1 VYQKRLP
8 SDLALSAQ
16 QLSTYQAS
24 LKGIVVDLPGLARHH
39 SSVVEMYRGGR
50 PMKFSVFMMPLH
62 HPTENPSLA
71 FDRDIELIRY
81 ADDLGFDEFFIGEH
95 HSGGWETMPAPEMA
109 LAKAS
114 AHAHRIRLG
123 TSVISVP
130 FHHPFHVAERMAFLD
145 HLTRGRAILG
155 VGPCALVTDKNL
167 FGLAT
172 EKLYPM
178 MAESVDI
185 IVRLLESPE
194 PIDYDGQYWKI
205 RQMCL
210 QLRCYQQPRMPL
222 AIASSGNPVSLELAG
237 KYGMLFL
244 SPAGKNKRNNQSK
257 AEQWKRVEAIAEKHG
272 TVASRDN
279 WRLATCVYLA
289 DSREEAW
296 RDVEQHIGR
305 DMEYFFSIGLK
316 APYEAYPG
324 QPAEEITPRSGA
336 DRRDWIIGTPDDAI
350 AEIERMQAETGGFGG
365 LMLTTHEWTS
375 TAKLRRSYEL
385 FARYVVPHFRGHT
398 HGYRDQWRRIQ
409 EAAQNGGITP
419 ENAAGAG
426 TATPISEAVSSRAA
440 ASDSFRRDS

>member
-1 VYQKRLP
+1 
-8 SDLALSAQ
+8 
-16 QLSTYQAS
+16 
-24 LKGIVVDLPGLARHH
+24 
-39 SSVVEMYRGGR
+39 
-50 PMKFSVFMMPLH
+50 MKFSIFMMPLH
-62 HPTENPSLA
+62 YPTENPSLA
-71 FDRDIELIRY
+71 FDRDISLIHYAEELGY
-81 ADDLGFDEFFIGEH
+81 DEFFIGEH

-145 HLTRGRAILG
+145 HLTKGRAILG

-205 RQMCL
+205 HQMRL
-210 QLRCYQQPRMPL
+210 QLRSYQQPRMPL

-257 AEQWKRVEAIAEKHG
+257 AEQWNAVEGIASRHG
-272 TVASRDN
+272 TQTSRDN
-279 WRLATCVYLA
+279 WRIATCVYLA
-289 DSREEAW
+289 DSREAAW
-296 RDVEQHIGR
+296 HDVEENVGR
-305 DMEYFFSIGLK
+305 DMQYFFAIGLK
-316 APYEAYPG
+316 APYEAYTG
-324 QPAEEITPRSGA
+324 QPAQEITPRSGA

-350 AEIERMQAETGGFGG
+350 AQIERMQTETGGFGG
-365 LMLTTHEWTS
+365 LMLTTHEWAS
-375 TAKLRRSYEL
+375 TEKLRRSYEL
-385 FARYVVPHFRGHT
+385 FARYVMPHFRGHT
-398 HGYRDQWRRIQ
+398 QGYRDEWQRIQ
-409 EAAQNGGITP
+409 QAVSDGGSKLNHADQP
-419 ENAAGAG
+419 SDLSSKAGAR
-426 TATPISEAVSSRAA
+426 S
-440 ASDSFRRDS
+440 

>member
-1 VYQKRLP
+1 
-8 SDLALSAQ
+8 
-16 QLSTYQAS
+16 
-24 LKGIVVDLPGLARHH
+24 
-39 SSVVEMYRGGR
+39 
-50 PMKFSVFMMPLH
+50 
-62 HPTENPSLA
+62 
-71 FDRDIELIRY
+71 
-81 ADDLGFDEFFIGEH
+81 
-95 HSGGWETMPAPEMA
+95 MPAPEMA

-194 PIDYDGQYWKI
+194 PIDYDGQFWKLK
-205 RQMCL
+205 QMRL
-210 QLRCYQQPRMPL
+210 QLRSYQQPRMPL

-244 SPAGKNKRNNQSK
+244 SPAGRNKRNNQSK
-257 AEQWKRVEAIAEKHG
+257 AEQWKTVEAIAAKHC
-272 TVASRDN
+272 TQTSRDN
-279 WRLATCVYLA
+279 WRIATCVYLA

-296 RDVEQHIGR
+296 RDVEASIDR
-305 DMEYFFSIGLK
+305 DKHYFFSIGLK

-324 QPAEEITPRSGA
+324 QPAHEITARSGA
-336 DRRDWIIGTPDDAI
+336 DRRDWIIGTPEDAI
-350 AEIERMQAETGGFGG
+350 AQIERMQAETGGFGG
-365 LMLTTHEWTS
+365 LMLTTHEWAS
-375 TAKLRRSYEL
+375 TEKLRRSYEL
-385 FARYVVPHFRGHT
+385 FARYVMPHFRGHT
-398 HGYRDQWRRIQ
+398 QGYRDEWRRIQ
-409 EAAQNGGITP
+409 QAAADGGFK
-419 ENAAGAG
+419 
-426 TATPISEAVSSRAA
+426 SEDSSRPSNLVLHHSGKAE
-440 ASDSFRRDS
+440 DWGDV

>member
-1 VYQKRLP
+1 
-8 SDLALSAQ
+8 
-16 QLSTYQAS
+16 
-24 LKGIVVDLPGLARHH
+24 
-39 SSVVEMYRGGR
+39 
-50 PMKFSVFMMPLH
+50 MKFSIFMMPLH

-71 FDRDIELIRY
+71 FDRDISLIHYAEELGY
-81 ADDLGFDEFFIGEH
+81 DEFFIGEH

-145 HLTRGRAILG
+145 HLTKGRAILG

-205 RQMCL
+205 HQMRL
-210 QLRCYQQPRMPL
+210 QLRSYQQPRMPL

-244 SPAGKNKRNNQSK
+244 SPAGKNKRNNQTK
-257 AEQWKRVEAIAEKHG
+257 AEQWNAVEAYRRRNTARKLRATIGASQPACISPTAGKQRG
-272 TVASRDN
+272 TTSKRMSG
-279 WRLATCVYLA
+279 ATC
-289 DSREEAW
+289 S
-296 RDVEQHIGR
+296 I
-305 DMEYFFSIGLK
+305 FS
-316 APYEAYPG
+316 P
-324 QPAEEITPRSGA
+324 S
-336 DRRDWIIGTPDDAI
+336 
-350 AEIERMQAETGGFGG
+350 
-365 LMLTTHEWTS
+365 
-375 TAKLRRSYEL
+375 
-385 FARYVVPHFRGHT
+385 V
-398 HGYRDQWRRIQ
+398 
-409 EAAQNGGITP
+409 
-419 ENAAGAG
+419 
-426 TATPISEAVSSRAA
+426 
-440 ASDSFRRDS
+440 